1 MYAHHSTDS
10 HKYHQQSLV
19 CFKPDRLSYHTQLRW
34 KRIQYPCLQWWKLV
48 DGVQKENSG
57 VRSCPWQFGCR
68 KWLQHALWM
77 NWSDQMCDWK
87 LIIILVV
94 HHGASS
100 LGSANS
106 KSRAK
111 ITPLNT
117 SLASAATE
125 AKTKCRATM
134 EVSSC
139 WATPRNCIPKLVP
152 SRCGNWVILWYPD
165 SSFHKHE
172 NCPSGRPYP
181 KASQSHDSNK
191 LLQCSFEA
199 ASLKA
204 KATKFRAAGWA
215 PPTQRHVGY
224 VNSAMYC

>member
-34 KRIQYPCLQWWKLV
+34 KRIQHPCLQWWKLV

-57 VRSCPWQFGCR
+57 VRSCPWQFGCQ

-87 LIIILVV
+87 LFIILVV

-134 EVSSC
+134 EGSSDMLSHSK
-139 WATPRNCIPKLVP
+139 KLHP
-152 SRCGNWVILWYPD
+152 
-165 SSFHKHE
+165 
-172 NCPSGRPYP
+172 
-181 KASQSHDSNK
+181 
-191 LLQCSFEA
+191 
-199 ASLKA
+199 
-204 KATKFRAAGWA
+204 
-215 PPTQRHVGY
+215 
-224 VNSAMYC
+224 